1 MMVMLMTKSARAQ
14 SQLME
19 GGMFP
24 TFNLSIDMNFIC

>member
-1 MMVMLMTKSARAQ
+1 MMMLMAKSARAQ

-24 TFNLSIDMNFIC
+24 TFNSSIDMKFVC